1 MPVGGKNCEGRYQ
14 TEGVQRSSAGS
25 SHCNRPRARDE
36 VAAPVQREAH
46 NKVDL
51 VNVCRRCN
59 PTWSVLAPAP
69 AELVIVGR
77 FMGRLGQCM
86 VTTKMAEMPH
96 IRVGRPDFS
105 PVFRWKSYNPLE
117 SVAFRLIR
125 RSRTPWQPPRRQKCP
140 KIGKVTLISY
150 AGAKWWA
157 FLSIRVSRLESLS
170 C

>member
-51 VNVCRRCN
+51 VNVCRRCS

-105 PVFRWKSYNPLE
+105 PVFRWKSYNSVE

-140 KIGKVTLISY
+140 KIGKVTLIS
-150 AGAKWWA
+150 
-157 FLSIRVSRLESLS
+157 
-170 C
+170 